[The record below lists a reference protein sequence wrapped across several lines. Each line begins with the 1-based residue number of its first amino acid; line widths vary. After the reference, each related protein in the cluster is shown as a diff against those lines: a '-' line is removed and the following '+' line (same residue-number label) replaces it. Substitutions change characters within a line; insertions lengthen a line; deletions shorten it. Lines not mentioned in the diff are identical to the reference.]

1 MDLDM
6 LLAIAGVIIAL
17 LLVLRALYKRVM
29 ADGVVTLE
37 EVFEAAGDAAEAI
50 KEAKDEIEDIQGK

>member
-1 MDLDM
+1 MDVDM

-29 ADGVVTLE
+29 ADGVVTLD
-37 EVFEAAGDAAEAI
+37 EVFEAAEDAAEAI
-50 KEAKDEIEDIQGK
+50 KEAKDEIDDIQGK

>member
-1 MDLDM
+1 MDVDM

-29 ADGVVTLE
+29 ADGVVTLD

-50 KEAKDEIEDIQGK
+50 KEAKDEIDEIQGK

>member
-1 MDLDM
+1 M